1 MMENWN
7 WDAISTVSTTILSTI
22 LVWATIRQ
30 GRNQQ
35 RAHKQNIE
43 LNLFDKR
50 FAVFKTIKETLIL
63 VRKDD
68 ATLDSILSKD
78 ENNINRSFV
87 DYNNKLLEM
96 CSYSKFLFDQ
106 DIYDSIVKLTT
117 LFDHL
122 KRAYFDLQIHYI
134 KVLAT
139 LSEEEKGRLS
149 RICTEN
155 ASDGLKMDTLAFNAF
170 PEMECAANEW
180 GQKVLDYL
188 QFAEQ
193 SKLLDKIGVYLDLKS
208 IE

>member
-7 WDAISTVSTTILSTI
+7 WDAISTVSTTILSSI
-22 LVWATIRQ
+22 LVWTTIRQ
-30 GRNQQ
+30 GYSQKK
-35 RAHKQNIE
+35 AHKQNVE
-43 LNLFDKR
+43 LSLFDKR

-96 CSYSKFLFDQ
+96 CSCSKFLFDQ

-139 LSEEEKGRLS
+139 LSEDEKGKLS

-170 PEMECAANEW
+170 PEMEGAANEW

-208 IE
+208 ME